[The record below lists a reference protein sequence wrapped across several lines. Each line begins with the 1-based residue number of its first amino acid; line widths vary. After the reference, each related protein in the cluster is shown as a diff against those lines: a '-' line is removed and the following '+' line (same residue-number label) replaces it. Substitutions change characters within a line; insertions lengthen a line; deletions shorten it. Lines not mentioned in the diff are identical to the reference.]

1 MATLSWASESAGSWS
16 RRTSRGSGGFAYRP
30 VDRNISR
37 DELRLEEF
45 ELEAS
50 DLRHSSSCLG
60 ICLEELVVE
69 GSEDVAK
76 STVSA
81 AGIKELRPEE
91 TEAANRASTS
101 S

>member
-1 MATLSWASESAGSWS
+1 MADLLTSLLTETFLETSFASKS
-16 RRTSRGSGGFAYRP
+16 
-30 VDRNISR
+30 
-37 DELRLEEF
+37 

-91 TEAANRASTS
+91 IEAANRPSTASRAVCSIVLIISVVCQEEPSRLT
-101 S
+101 